1 MDNSEQEQIKRCVR
15 CGAIRT
21 DDVDS
26 NICGSCADDLR
37 MEQDAHRQGEMGVD
51 DGG

>member
-1 MDNSEQEQIKRCVR
+1 MRKCKRC
-15 CGAIRT
+15 GQDRT
-21 DDVDS
+21 DSVDS
-26 NICGSCADDLR
+26 DICGSCADDLR